1 MTLIRYDVCFVGHS
15 KSSKVTIS
23 RSGFPKHPTPTVTMS
38 AQEFASQ
45 IPKFCTSIYTRAV
58 QFEPETSKMNRM
70 EKAVPFFNSWRWT
83 SVCNF
88 WVLSF
93 TVSLHSDV
101 NIPLFKILVSLG
113 PDYLQPGNLAIAGL
127 PFPRMMKAWVNH
139 VKKIVHGYWLAS
151 YLCKWLDT
159 LR

>member
-23 RSGFPKHPTPTVTMS
+23 RSGFPKHPTPTVTMHRS
-38 AQEFASQ
+38 LH
-45 IPKFCTSIYTRAV
+45 PKFQNFVPQSTPVPCSLNRKPQKWTEWRR
-58 QFEPETSKMNRM
+58 QF
-70 EKAVPFFNSWRWT
+70 PFFNSWRWT

>member
-1 MTLIRYDVCFVGHS
+1 MMYALLGIV
-15 KSSKVTIS
+15 KVAKLPFLAQDSQNIQLQ
-23 RSGFPKHPTPTVTMS
+23 RSLWVHRS
-38 AQEFASQ
+38 LH
-45 IPKFCTSIYTRAV
+45 PKFQNFVPQSTPVPCSLNRKPQKWTEWRR
-58 QFEPETSKMNRM
+58 QF
-70 EKAVPFFNSWRWT
+70 PFFNSWRWT

-139 VKKIVHGYWLAS
+139 LKKIVHGYWLAS